1 MCTQVKKL
9 GVNMQQQVPHVLRAL
24 FDFINFKLSK
34 VHNMVALMF
43 DLWFKDS
50 NLMGDYVGHLS
61 VIEIVAAQDKEFLL
75 LTLKTLY
82 QKHHGCSN
90 AFSIIVQKTMHNI
103 NVVSGVGVSEDETCF
118 EQVSVVSFT
127 YLQNIVS

>member
-1 MCTQVKKL
+1 VKKL

-34 VHNMVALMF
+34 VHNMVALMI

-61 VIEIVAAQDKEFLL
+61 VIEIVAA
-75 LTLKTLY
+75 
-82 QKHHGCSN
+82 
-90 AFSIIVQKTMHNI
+90 
-103 NVVSGVGVSEDETCF
+103 
-118 EQVSVVSFT
+118 
-127 YLQNIVS
+127 